1 MIDAKSNKKRFS
13 LPIELIGPKCTK
25 ILDFFIDTGFSG
37 TIKIDKKTFDELG
50 IIKIREEDINSA
62 NNNSDKSEIGRV
74 KFQTDKLKG
83 ECDVFAFGWGGRNLL
98 GVEFFENAKCLLIV
112 DYEGCGGVH
121 FSNDRELAFKIGK
134 TIVEHNLSKK

>member
-1 MIDAKSNKKRFS
+1 MIDAKNNKKRFS
-13 LPIELIGPKCTK
+13 LSIELIGPKCAK
-25 ILDFFIDTGFSG
+25 ILDFYIDTGFSG

-50 IIKIREEDINSA
+50 IIKIREENISNA
-62 NNNSDKSEIGRV
+62 NNSSDKAEIGRV
-74 KFQTDKLKG
+74 KFQTDKLEG

-98 GVEFFENAKCLLIV
+98 GVEFFEGAKCLLVI
-112 DYEGCGGVH
+112 DYEDGGGVH